1 MIMNSLLKVFSTI
14 VLSIVLFVG
23 ILSTGSISA
32 YGLAV
37 VTPKEAADI
46 IRESDSVQEAGDKLK
61 AADSSEKVRDRE
73 TLDTAK
79 EIRDSLREAPKD
91 RNIQQDHERAKRDD
105 RLETTKEKLKDAAE
119 NVKEKLNL
127 DEPLAPSTKEFLGK
141 RQEEIEQNGD
151 VVVREEPGYY
161 QRDRQPKQFVE
172 QDNAQNYHQEMR

>member
-1 MIMNSLLKVFSTI
+1 MNSLLKVFSTI
-14 VLSIVLFVG
+14 ALSIILFVG
-23 ILSTGSISA
+23 ILSTGSVTS
-32 YGLAV
+32 YGLAI
-37 VTPKEAADI
+37 VTPKDAADI
-46 IRESDSVQEAGDKLK
+46 IRESDSVQEAGDRLR

-79 EIRDSLREAPKD
+79 EIRV
-91 RNIQQDHERAKRDD
+91 RNIQQDRERSKRDD

-141 RQEEIEQNGD
+141 RQEEVEPNGD

-161 QRDRQPKQFVE
+161 QRNRQPKQFVE
-172 QDNAQNYHQEMR
+172 KDNAQNYHQEMR